1 MALLLMLLPHPH
13 TSSLSLEKEIMTRS
27 SGSSVV
33 KNLPA
38 LWETISNAGDVGLIP
53 GLGRFSG
60 DEMATHPSILAWET
74 PWTEDPGRLQSM
86 RLQKSQT

>member
-1 MALLLMLLPHPH
+1 
-13 TSSLSLEKEIMTRS
+13 MTRS

-38 LWETISNAGDVGLIP
+38 LWETISNEEDVGLIP

-60 DEMATHPSILAWET
+60 DEMATPSSILAWET